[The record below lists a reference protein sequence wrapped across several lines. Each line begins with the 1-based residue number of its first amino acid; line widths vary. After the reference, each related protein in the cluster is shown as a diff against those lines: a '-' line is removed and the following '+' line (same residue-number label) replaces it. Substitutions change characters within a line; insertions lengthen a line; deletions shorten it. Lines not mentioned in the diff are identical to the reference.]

1 MEPHSRTEV
10 EAGTLIPGFWRPGE
24 DRVRQITFPA
34 LHFGSGRILEAPAI
48 ASGQAYNEHFKQRGE
63 LLGEVGSYHFPS
75 LVGRSLVCQYPENSD
90 LCHAAEEM
98 MSGLCS
104 RMKMLTGKPFDY
116 RLLPYEQ
123 LEDAVA
129 ELRQEKSPGT
139 VIFVLNDEA
148 CAYAEVANG
157 LPDWKVKRV
166 TQESLRTQYRNLT
179 LGARATNGGVPDKV
193 RGTRHWESFL
203 RMTTL
208 DVLQVMDG
216 IPFRLDRAARFEAQ
230 LVIDVR
236 YDRRYYSLSLL
247 VARGGDKRPD
257 FKIVSDAWQKA
268 DPKHEAINGRI
279 LGDEIIKFM
288 SRCIVP
294 GTDTPLGSL
303 LIIRDGRLVGDEA
316 DAITRAIAELKKR
329 CSLTPDASIEVAEL
343 HKATEMHLR
352 LWNVSENGAVT
363 NILEGTAVRLSSTT
377 EVLSTTGEGTLKQ
390 GTAEPLLIVAPEGCS
405 CISDITDALSASAHL
420 NWSSPSVA
428 QRLPLPLK
436 RTDEV
441 LKARSEQEIRRIH

>member
-1 MEPHSRTEV
+1 
-10 EAGTLIPGFWRPGE
+10 
-24 DRVRQITFPA
+24 
-34 LHFGSGRILEAPAI
+34 
-48 ASGQAYNEHFKQRGE
+48 
-63 LLGEVGSYHFPS
+63 
-75 LVGRSLVCQYPENSD
+75 
-90 LCHAAEEM
+90 
-98 MSGLCS
+98 
-104 RMKMLTGKPFDY
+104 
-116 RLLPYEQ
+116 
-123 LEDAVA
+123 
-129 ELRQEKSPGT
+129 
-139 VIFVLNDEA
+139 
-148 CAYAEVANG
+148 
-157 LPDWKVKRV
+157 
-166 TQESLRTQYRNLT
+166 
-179 LGARATNGGVPDKV
+179 
-193 RGTRHWESFL
+193 
-203 RMTTL
+203 
-208 DVLQVMDG
+208 MDG

-230 LVIDVR
+230 LVIDVS